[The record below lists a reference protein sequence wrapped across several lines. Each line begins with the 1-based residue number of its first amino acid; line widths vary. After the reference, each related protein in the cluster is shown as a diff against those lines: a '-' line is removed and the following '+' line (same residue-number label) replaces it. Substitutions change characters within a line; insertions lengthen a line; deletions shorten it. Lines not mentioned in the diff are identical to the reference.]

1 MTIIT
6 NATFEMLKA
15 YLGTLSFCHDV
26 AIERVDYLDEA
37 VLPFIVSLSFDDKS
51 QPALLNAL
59 KSFCKK
65 CSINYDATFTDFDE
79 NGENLSSVVIEL
91 ISN

>member
-1 MTIIT
+1 MTIISK
-6 NATFEMLKA
+6 ATFEMLKA
-15 YLGTLSFCHDV
+15 YLNTLSFCHNV

-37 VLPFIVSLSFDDKS
+37 VLPFIVSLLVDDKS
-51 QPALLNAL
+51 QAALTNVL
-59 KSFCKK
+59 KSCCKK
-65 CSINYDATFTDFDE
+65 CSINYDATFTDYDE